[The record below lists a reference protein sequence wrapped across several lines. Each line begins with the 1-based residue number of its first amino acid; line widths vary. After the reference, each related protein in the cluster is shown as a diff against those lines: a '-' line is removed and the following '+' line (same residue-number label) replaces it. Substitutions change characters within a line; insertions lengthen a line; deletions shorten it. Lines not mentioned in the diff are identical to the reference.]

1 MKAKITKVI
10 DTNVILVANAQHG
23 EASEECVVA
32 CVQLLEE
39 FKSAGVLVIDD
50 SGLILSEYLNK
61 TKPWKDKGVGDVF
74 VKWAHQQ
81 IGTSQILAVAIQ
93 EDEGFFAE
101 FPDQSLQ
108 TSFDP
113 ADRKFVAV
121 AAAHES
127 HPPIVQAT
135 DSKWLDWWP
144 ALKDCGV
151 QVEFLCKQDIAAFYT
166 SKFPE
171 KTFPEFPA

>member
-1 MKAKITKVI
+1 VKAKITKVI

-23 EASEECVVA
+23 KASEECVIA
-32 CVQLLEE
+32 CVQLLKE
-39 FKSAGVLVIDD
+39 FERSGVLAIDD

-61 TKPWKDKGVGDVF
+61 TKPWKDKGAGDVF

-81 IGTSQILAVAIQ
+81 MGSPQISVVSIH
-93 EDEGFFAE
+93 EHKGFFDE
-101 FPDQSLQ
+101 FPDKVLQ
-108 TSFDP
+108 TSFDA

-127 HPPIVQAT
+127 HPPILQAT

-171 KTFPEFPA
+171 KTVPEFPA